1 MATRV
6 NPPPQ
11 IVLPEAFKNDPMVAN
26 YFEERDRVLL
36 QLWQRTGGAS
46 DAVNEANTNFN
57 INLVSQMF
65 DIREQIGSD
74 IPVTIDTTGFTVDTT
89 EQTTDKTEQ

>member
-57 INLVSQMF
+57 INLVSQ
-65 DIREQIGSD
+65 ITQLRREIDGLPD
-74 IPVTIDTTGFTVDTT
+74 FTIDTTGFTFDST
-89 EQTTDKTEQ
+89 ELTFDKVIA